1 MRDDKLIGVLT
12 EEDIMR
18 FVFGKPNLMTS
29 KVVDAM
35 STTYAVVEKDFSV
48 QNVVAL
54 LRGAP
59 YTAVVDGNRF
69 LGLITR
75 ADVLNHMRKQ
85 M

>member
-1 MRDDKLIGVLT
+1 M
-12 EEDIMR
+12 
-18 FVFGKPNLMTS
+18 
-29 KVVDAM
+29 
-35 STTYAVVEKDFSV
+35 VEKDFSV

-59 YTAVVDGNRF
+59 YTAVVDGKRF

-85 M
+85 IA

>member
-1 MRDDKLIGVLT
+1 MRGRYDQLR
-12 EEDIMR
+12 R
-18 FVFGKPNLMTS
+18 FL
-29 KVVDAM
+29 DALL
-35 STTYAVVEKDFSV
+35 SGPTFAVVEKDFSV

-59 YTAVVDGNRF
+59 YTAVVDGKRF

-85 M
+85 IA